1 MKILNARAILVIWN
15 LDALVYDKFTSQPDT
30 LREKCPKTEFFL
42 VRIQKNKDQKKL
54 RIWTLFTQRQ
64 LVELHVI
71 CPLTLRFNFM
81 LMTCCLQENIYKKS
95 EI

>member
-1 MKILNARAILVIWN
+1 MKILNARAILAIWN

-54 RIWTLFTQRQ
+54 RI
-64 LVELHVI
+64 
-71 CPLTLRFNFM
+71 
-81 LMTCCLQENIYKKS
+81 
-95 EI
+95 